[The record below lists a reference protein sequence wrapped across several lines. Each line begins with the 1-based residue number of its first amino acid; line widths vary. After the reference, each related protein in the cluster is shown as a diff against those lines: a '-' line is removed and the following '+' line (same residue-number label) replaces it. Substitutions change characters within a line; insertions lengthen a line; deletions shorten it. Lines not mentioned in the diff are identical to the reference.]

1 MQSEVNLQMMNQ
13 FSKKERKK
21 KKRLKTVFQLDICIS
36 DLSIRS
42 LIVWIHLW
50 FFFLA
55 RETEG
60 YYATNCRFGSYIFHC
75 PTAFLNGHNINKVAH
90 RVNKQTWRKKLLQ
103 AAVCLRVLN

>member
-42 LIVWIHLW
+42 LIVWIHL
-50 FFFLA
+50 
-55 RETEG
+55 
-60 YYATNCRFGSYIFHC
+60 
-75 PTAFLNGHNINKVAH
+75 
-90 RVNKQTWRKKLLQ
+90 
-103 AAVCLRVLN
+103 

>member
-42 LIVWIHLW
+42 LLSGYICD
-50 FFFLA
+50 FFFWQEKLKVM
-55 RETEG
+55 TPQ
-60 YYATNCRFGSYIFHC
+60 TVDLVCISY
-75 PTAFLNGHNINKVAH
+75 TVQQLS
-90 RVNKQTWRKKLLQ
+90 
-103 AAVCLRVLN
+103 